1 MLVVRDALALAHELT
16 LGGDDRRAVELGDD
30 VDDAGAADTDGL
42 LSVRADDAERGLHG
56 IAVDLDGFDRAVGRA
71 HAAGDVAALKG
82 GTGRAGAGHHKVA
95 VAEDQLAVGAE
106 VDEERE
112 LILVP
117 DEARERARGDIA
129 ADIRADVRGK
139 QDLGVGVRGEA
150 EVLGGHAAPLEKRRD
165 IGFHAHGVRVDAEE
179 QMVHRGV
186 GGDADAE
193 NARDGD
199 ARRFAHRRDQRQKRL
214 FEDRVLQA
222 LDAAGLRLLD
232 DAVDDVRAVADL
244 TVAGRGLGRERAG
257 GKVHENAGDG
267 RRADIDG
274 AAVERRVGFF
284 RNVHHGQH
292 AVCQRA
298 GDEDLEIRV
307 PQRLGELFDGM
318 VGEPDLR
325 AAVECGLREARKAL
339 GVGHGV
345 VERRLVQLDQGLHKV
360 VREVDAGSLHILL
373 QLVEDRDLLAGGEV
387 SRLHPALVGGGD
399 VGDENGDVARGLRR
413 AAEPPAGG
421 VIRIGDVAG
430 LHAGHVAGDELHAAF
445 AARAVAV
452 AGRVDGDVG
461 RLGSLENGAAG
472 RGGEMDLLRAVFELE
487 GDFVHAVMSFP
498 EQKCVETAAG
508 GIRGTYFRRPLR
520 GTITL

>member
-1 MLVVRDALALAHELT
+1 
-16 LGGDDRRAVELGDD
+16 
-30 VDDAGAADTDGL
+30 
-42 LSVRADDAERGLHG
+42 
-56 IAVDLDGFDRAVGRA
+56 
-71 HAAGDVAALKG
+71 
-82 GTGRAGAGHHKVA
+82 
-95 VAEDQLAVGAE
+95 
-106 VDEERE
+106 
-112 LILVP
+112 
-117 DEARERARGDIA
+117 
-129 ADIRADVRGK
+129 
-139 QDLGVGVRGEA
+139 
-150 EVLGGHAAPLEKRRD
+150 
-165 IGFHAHGVRVDAEE
+165 
-179 QMVHRGV
+179 MVHRGV

-199 ARRFAHRRDQRQKRL
+199 ARRFAHRRDQRQERL

-267 RRADIDG
+267 RGADIDG
-274 AAVERRVGFF
+274 AAVERRVGLF

-292 AVCQRA
+292 AVRQRA

-325 AAVECGLREARKAL
+325 AAVERGLREARKAL

-345 VERRLVQLDQGLHKV
+345 VERRFVQLDQGLHKV

-387 SRLHPALVGGGD
+387 SRLHPALIGGGD
-399 VGDENGDVARGLRR
+399 VGDENGDVTRGLCR

-421 VIRIGDVAG
+421 IIRIGDVAG

-487 GDFVHAVMSFP
+487 GDFVHAVCIPFS
-498 EQKCVETAAG
+498 QKSGNRRRRRARRAAL
-508 GIRGTYFRRPLR
+508 RPLR
-520 GTITL
+520 GILTL